1 MKRVVVTGRG
11 ALTPAGEGVDQL
23 WSQAVTGRTS
33 ARRIDRF
40 DPSAYECQVAG
51 LVDGF
56 VARERL
62 APRLARTT
70 DRFTHLALIAAQ
82 DALTEAGLEIGVGVD
97 PVRAGAMVGT
107 VLGGWDFAED
117 EVRRLW
123 NEGAR
128 YVSPY
133 MCTAWFPTAPQGQI
147 CIRFGLKGRA
157 RTLIT
162 DRASAACALVHAAE
176 TIHRGQADVMLAGG
190 TEQPVAPFAWVCCQ
204 TSGFLTRRGNERPE
218 EAYRPFDRDHSG
230 SIMGEGSA
238 FLVLEE
244 LEHARA
250 RGASILAEVCGWDM
264 SNDGYAPF
272 YSLDPQGRVMS
283 RSIQRSLRRANIQ
296 PGDLAGAVVDSSALP
311 AEDAALVRALQAA
324 LGADARSVPVTS
336 CTAAITHLLGAAS
349 AVDAV
354 LAVEAVRRRQLPP
367 VTNLERPAP
376 GFDLDFV
383 RAEPRQL
390 GDRDHLLLTARG
402 LGGVNACLVLGAQ
415 PR

>member
-1 MKRVVVTGRG
+1 VVVTGRG
-11 ALTPAGEGVDQL
+11 ALTPAGGGVDRL
-23 WSQAVTGRTS
+23 WSQAVSGRTS

-40 DPSAYECQVAG
+40 DPSAYDCQVAG
-51 LVDGF
+51 FVDGF

-62 APRLARTT
+62 PPRLAKTT
-70 DRFTHLALIAAQ
+70 DRFTHLALVAAE
-82 DALTEAGLEIGVGVD
+82 DALADAGLQIGVGVD
-97 PVRAGAMVGT
+97 AARAGVMVGT

-157 RTLIT
+157 RTLIC

-176 TIHRGQADVMLAGG
+176 TIHRGQADVMIAGG

-204 TSGFLTRRGNERPE
+204 TSGFLTKRGNERPE
-218 EAYRPFDRDHSG
+218 EAYRPFDREHSG
-230 SIMGEGSA
+230 SILGEGSA

-250 RGASILAEVCGWDM
+250 RGAAILAEVRGWDV
-264 SNDGYAPF
+264 SNDGYLPL
-272 YSLDPQGRVMS
+272 YTLDPQGRVMG
-283 RSIQRSLRRANIQ
+283 RSIRRSLERAGVR
-296 PGDLAGAVVDSSALP
+296 PGDLAGAIVDSSALP
-311 AEDAALVRALQAA
+311 PEDAAQVRALQCA
-324 LGADARSVPVTS
+324 LGADVQDVPVTS

-349 AVDAV
+349 AVDAIV
-354 LAVEAVRRRQLPP
+354 AVEALRRRTLPP

-376 GFDLDFV
+376 GFDLDLV
-383 RAEPRQL
+383 RARPRDL
-390 GDRDHLLLTARG
+390 GERDHLLLTARG
-402 LGGVNACLVLGAQ
+402 LGGVNACMVLSAKPQ
-415 PR
+415 